1 MTPRTLD
8 AYPRPGL
15 AVDVA
20 VLSVQSPVDQEG
32 PTQRPGALVALVQQR
47 TSTPRGPV
55 LPGRFV
61 RERQTLAQAVH
72 DVLEIKVGITTERL
86 PRLLELLD
94 DPDRDERG
102 WIVSAAH
109 TLVLPPSGTGAAL
122 GSWVP
127 VDENGRL
134 ASGERLVFDHER
146 ILSSAVRRLR
156 DRYERRPD
164 PDHLLGDAFTLGELR
179 AAHEAVLGAPLHRD
193 TFNRRMLDHLEEVSR
208 GGEVLTRSS
217 GGRPARTYR
226 RRTRRDLSPAETRRT
241 RLPRRT

>member
-1 MTPRTLD
+1 MSPRKLD

-20 VLSVQSPVDQEG
+20 VLSVQAPADQGG
-32 PTQRPGALVALVQQR
+32 PTQLPGALVALVQQR
-47 TSTPRGPV
+47 TSAPRGPV

-72 DVLEIKVGITTERL
+72 DVLEIKVGITTQRR

-109 TLVLPPSGTGAAL
+109 TLVLPAVEASEAQ
-122 GSWVP
+122 GSWVT
-127 VDENGRL
+127 VDDHGRL
-134 ASGERLVFDHER
+134 ATGERLVFDHER
-146 ILSSAVRRLR
+146 ILESAVRRLR
-156 DRYERRPD
+156 ERYERRPD
-164 PDHLLGDAFTLGELR
+164 PDQLLGDTFTLAELR
-179 AAHEAVLGAPLHRD
+179 SAHEAVLGATLRRD

-208 GGEVLTRSS
+208 DGESLTRPS
-217 GGRPARTYR
+217 GGRPARVYR
-226 RRTRRDLSPAETRRT
+226 RRTRRDLSPSEVRRT
-241 RLPRRT
+241 QLPRA